1 MQMAGKYTVLN
12 PDWSVVSSG
21 NVGNAGS
28 ELQDWV
34 NPEDYN
40 VGYAFR
46 GRGGADTIQGG
57 GGNDSLRGGAQ
68 NDNLI
73 GDAGADEL
81 RGDSGNDNLW
91 GGGHNDF
98 LSGGTGNDSL
108 VGDSGDD
115 TLKGGKGD
123 DSLDGSWGDDR
134 LSGNSGN
141 DQLIGGIGADQL
153 YGNSGDDALSG
164 GDGDDL
170 LWGGKGNDVL
180 TGGAGTDT
188 FGFRYGDARAQGVLA
203 GLDRITDFA
212 GDVLD
217 LTLVLLNAKGDH
229 AAAVRLTDTA
239 DGTMVATKI
248 GAHAYLDVVMLEGQH
263 GLTVAGMI
271 ADGDLLV

>member
-1 MQMAGKYTVLN
+1 MAGKYTVLN
-12 PDWSVVSSG
+12 PNWSVVSSG

-73 GDAGADEL
+73 GDAGNDEL

-91 GGGHNDF
+91 GGGNNDF

-108 VGDSGDD
+108 VGDSGNDTLNGGRGDD
-115 TLKGGKGD
+115 T
-123 DSLDGSWGDDR
+123 LDGSWGDDR
-134 LSGNSGN
+134 LDGNSGN
-141 DQLIGGIGADQL
+141 DQVLGGTGADQL
-153 YGNSGDDALSG
+153 FGNSGNDALSG

-170 LWGGKGNDVL
+170 LWGGKGNDL
-180 TGGAGTDT
+180 
-188 FGFRYGDARAQGVLA
+188 QGVLA

-217 LTLVLLNAKGDH
+217 LTLVLLNAKGNH
-229 AAAVRLTDTA
+229 ADAVRLTDTA

-248 GAHAYLDVVMLEGQH
+248 GAHAYMDVVMLEGQH